1 MKTEH
6 KHDYLKLKQIC
17 IRLCMPGGT
26 ADMQQVMYDVMEYA
40 EHINAEQESDAINE
54 AMKQSDVSLLPWN
67 S

>member
-1 MKTEH
+1 
-6 KHDYLKLKQIC
+6 
-17 IRLCMPGGT
+17 MPGGT